1 MPRIQ
6 TDSLITEL
14 MAARS
19 GITLLAR
26 EIGHIL
32 HTVYNRPASPKS
44 ISKTLILLDQ
54 DHTMLNRRQTTNQEK
69 ASYNCRYIYKW
80 GHFNENSQG
89 G

>member
-1 MPRIQ
+1 
-6 TDSLITEL
+6 

-19 GITLLAR
+19 GTTLLAR

-32 HTVYNRPASPKS
+32 YNVYNRAASPKS

-69 ASYNCRYIYKW
+69 AAYNCRYIYIHGKFHPET
-80 GHFNENSQG
+80 GEVA
-89 G
+89 